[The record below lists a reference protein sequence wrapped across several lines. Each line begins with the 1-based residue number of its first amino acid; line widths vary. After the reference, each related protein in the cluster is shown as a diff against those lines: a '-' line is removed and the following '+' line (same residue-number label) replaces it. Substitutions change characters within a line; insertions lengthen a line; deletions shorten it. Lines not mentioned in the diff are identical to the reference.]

1 MNISRLEQLKAFLEE
16 DPNDPFNYYGLA
28 LEYTKS
34 NTDSALTYFNILIE
48 KFPEYV
54 STYYHLGKL
63 YQDLEQ
69 FEKAESTF
77 KKGIEIATQYGKPK
91 DVSELKNALQQLND
105 EML

>member
-1 MNISRLEQLKAFLEE
+1 MNISRIEQLKAFLEE

-34 NTDSALTYFNILIE
+34 NTDSALTYFNLLKE
-48 KFPEYV
+48 KFPDYV

-69 FEKAESTF
+69 FIEAEATF
-77 KKGIEIATQYGKPK
+77 ELGIKKATQFGKPK
-91 DVSELKNALQQLND
+91 DVSELKNALQQLKD
-105 EML
+105 EMI